1 MTNLERWTAKRAGGR
16 ITIYGTD
23 CTTKAQMK
31 VVGVDRI
38 ESPGVGAAVGY
49 SAPVATDRDGMTYL
63 LT

>member
-1 MTNLERWTAKRAGGR
+1 MTNLERCTAKRAGGR

-23 CTTKAQMK
+23 CNTKAQTK

-38 ESPGVGAAVGY
+38 EWPGVGAAAEF
-49 SAPVATDRDGMTYL
+49 SAPVATDKDGKTYL